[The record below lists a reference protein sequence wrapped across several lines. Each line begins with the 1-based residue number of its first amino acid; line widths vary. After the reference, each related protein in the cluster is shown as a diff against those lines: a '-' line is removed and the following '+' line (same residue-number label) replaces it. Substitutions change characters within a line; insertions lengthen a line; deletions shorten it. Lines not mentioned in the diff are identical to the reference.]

1 MPAYTGVYAN
11 ITSTVP
17 LIALKPRYAGSLE
30 EEDLASGGE
39 SGGLEDGSRI
49 VSPLALPVEAFAND
63 RLQLVR
69 LEVEYSELKFV
80 GWFHIDGTC
89 NHTNNNSFGFTGQ
102 LFLN

>member
-1 MPAYTGVYAN
+1 MPAYTSVYAN

-39 SGGLEDGSRI
+39 SGGLEDGSRV
-49 VSPLALPVEAFAND
+49 VSPLALSVVASAND

-69 LEVEYSELKFV
+69 LAA
-80 GWFHIDGTC
+80 T
-89 NHTNNNSFGFTGQ
+89 T
-102 LFLN
+102 